1 MSLCDITEQLL
12 TILLIVLLKNIKYA
26 NDGTGAYP
34 CHSSGSCASAHV
46 FDGGVVTLRRPG
58 LYCRDAME
66 QHHE

>member
-1 MSLCDITEQLL
+1 M
-12 TILLIVLLKNIKYA
+12 LLICDVIDRIPLFVPLKNSIKYA
-26 NDGTGAYP
+26 NDGTAAYR
-34 CHSSGSCASAHV
+34 CRSSDTCASAHV